1 MNVHDHPEIHTEEVN
16 RKRLFA
22 TILLNIIIT
31 LSEIIGG
38 IFSNSLALISD
49 ALHNFTDVVA
59 IILSYIANIFSKKEK
74 TLKNTFGFKRTEI
87 LVALLN
93 ASVIIIVSL
102 FLFREAYFR
111 FTNPASINSG
121 LMLVVAIIGL
131 AANGISVVLLKADSN
146 KNINVKSA
154 YLHLF
159 SDTLSSVTV
168 IVGGILIYF
177 YNLYWIDPILT
188 ILIGLYVIKEGY
200 GIIKE
205 AVDILMQSAPGDIDI
220 NKIKE
225 SVEKI
230 DHILNLHHVHIW
242 RLNDRE
248 VHFEGHIDLNENLNL
263 KDIEVIQSK
272 IRELLYHQFGIS
284 HITIQAETNCCDN
297 KELLHNHISK

>member
-1 MNVHDHPEIHTEEVN
+1 MNLHDHPQINTEEVS
-16 RKRLFA
+16 KSRLFA
-22 TILLNIIIT
+22 TIILNIIIT

-38 IFSNSLALISD
+38 LLSNSLALISD

-59 IILSYIANIFSKKEK
+59 IILSYIANVISKKDK
-74 TLKNTFGFKRTEI
+74 TLKNTFGYKRTEI

-93 ASVIIIVSL
+93 ASVIVIVSL

-111 FTNPASINSG
+111 FKNPSSINSS
-121 LMLVVAIIGL
+121 LMLVVAVIGL
-131 AANGISVVLLKADSN
+131 AANGISVLLLKADSK

-159 SDTLSSVTV
+159 SDTLSSIAV

-177 YNLYWIDPILT
+177 YNLIWVDPILT
-188 ILIGLYVIKEGY
+188 VIIGLYVIKEGY

-205 AVDILMQSAPGDIDI
+205 AVDILMQSAPGDVDI

-230 DHILNLHHVHIW
+230 DHIYNLHHVHIW

-248 VHFEGHIDLNENLNL
+248 IHFEGHIDLNENLNL

-272 IRELLYHQFGIS
+272 IRDLLYNQFGIS

-297 KELLHNHISK
+297 KELLNNHSS